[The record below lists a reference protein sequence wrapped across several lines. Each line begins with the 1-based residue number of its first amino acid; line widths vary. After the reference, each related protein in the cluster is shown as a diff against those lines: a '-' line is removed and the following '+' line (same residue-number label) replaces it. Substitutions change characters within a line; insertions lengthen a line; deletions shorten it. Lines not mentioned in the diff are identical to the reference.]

1 MSRML
6 KTSFGEWLSEENS
19 IKRSDVNEFINEFG
33 FFITMNL
40 SQVTKMGIDNT
51 STVELTNMMNS
62 LRKPIINGM
71 TYIDIIKDI
80 NKVYDNPKL
89 LSEFLNK
96 IREFLLYVE
105 PRIAKFVK
113 ECETKRKWLDK
124 ISLLKS
130 RYRIIISQI

>member
-1 MSRML
+1 
-6 KTSFGEWLSEENS
+6 
-19 IKRSDVNEFINEFG
+19 
-33 FFITMNL
+33 MNL